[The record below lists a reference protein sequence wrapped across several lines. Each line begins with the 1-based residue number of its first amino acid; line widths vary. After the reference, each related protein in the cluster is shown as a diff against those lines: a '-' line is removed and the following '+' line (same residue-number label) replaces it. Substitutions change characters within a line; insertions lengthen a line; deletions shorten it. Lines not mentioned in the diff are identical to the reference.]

1 MNRYREK
8 IKIDE
13 EQLYGR
19 LHIDGDSPADRL
31 ARKLLPELKQMAEEN
46 MNLQMCY
53 LTGKKA
59 FETGIARA
67 DACEEQIICLVYGQG
82 NPEKILEEMYRQE
95 KYLEAWLFDAL
106 LNLYVFQG
114 AEQLTAK
121 IESLYEQKGF
131 FLTECLTPGDGE
143 IPLKRQKNLLFL
155 MKKEENLPVEIN
167 DGYML
172 KPEKSLLFAFGA
184 KKNMERQ
191 KNIHHCQQ
199 CHRKDCLFR
208 MKNEA
213 KEQSRKTAEEKNAI

>member
-31 ARKLLPELKQMAEEN
+31 ARKLLPKLKQMAEEN

-67 DACEEQIICLVYGQG
+67 DVCEEQIICLVYSD
-82 NPEKILEEMYRQE
+82 ETVVMILEEMYKKE
-95 KYLEAWLFDAL
+95 EYLEAWLFDSL
-106 LNLYVFQG
+106 LNLFLFRG
-114 AEQLTAK
+114 AEQLTAQ
-121 IESLYEQKGF
+121 IEKMYEQKGF
-131 FLTECLTPGDGE
+131 FLTEPLSPGDGE
-143 IPLKRQKNLLFL
+143 IPLLLQKNLLSL
-155 MKKEENLPVEIN
+155 LKKEEYIPVEIN

-184 KKNMERQ
+184 KKSMERQ
-191 KNIHHCQQ
+191 RNLHRCQQ
-199 CHRKDCLFR
+199 CRRKDCLFR
-208 MKNEA
+208 E
-213 KEQSRKTAEEKNAI
+213 

>member
-67 DACEEQIICLVYGQG
+67 DVCEEQIICLVYSD
-82 NPEKILEEMYRQE
+82 ETVVMILEEMYKKE
-95 KYLEAWLFDAL
+95 EYLEAWLFDSL
-106 LNLYVFQG
+106 LNLFLFRG
-114 AEQLTAK
+114 AEQLTAQ
-121 IESLYEQKGF
+121 IEKMYEQKGF
-131 FLTECLTPGDGE
+131 FLTEPLSPGDGE
-143 IPLKRQKNLLFL
+143 IPLLLQKNLLSL
-155 MKKEENLPVEIN
+155 LKKEEYIPVEIN

-184 KKNMERQ
+184 KKSMERQ
-191 KNIHHCQQ
+191 RNLHRCQQ
-199 CHRKDCLFR
+199 CRRKDCLFR
-208 MKNEA
+208 E
-213 KEQSRKTAEEKNAI
+213 

>member
-67 DACEEQIICLVYGQG
+67 DVCEEQIICLVYSD
-82 NPEKILEEMYRQE
+82 ETIAMILEEMYKKE
-95 KYLEAWLFDAL
+95 EYLEAWLFDSL
-106 LNLYVFQG
+106 LNLFLFRG
-114 AEQLTAK
+114 AEQLTAQ
-121 IESLYEQKGF
+121 IEKMYEQKGF
-131 FLTECLTPGDGE
+131 FLTEPLFPGDGE
-143 IPLKRQKNLLFL
+143 IPLLLQKNLLSL
-155 MKKEENLPVEIN
+155 LKKEEYIPVEIN

-184 KKNMERQ
+184 KKSMERQ
-191 KNIHHCQQ
+191 RNLHRCQQ
-199 CHRKDCLFR
+199 CRRKDCLFR
-208 MKNEA
+208 E
-213 KEQSRKTAEEKNAI
+213 